1 MGLGSAHLPFIIVI
15 DLLWAADAL
24 ALLSRFNFDNLV
36 CSPKAMAH
44 CSSLSE
50 IVVANVV
57 EVENVDRVA
66 DAAKVM

>member
-1 MGLGSAHLPFIIVI
+1 
-15 DLLWAADAL
+15 
-24 ALLSRFNFDNLV
+24 
-36 CSPKAMAH
+36 MAH